1 MYGGSNNAAG
11 AARQQE
17 EERQQRINEGRRDI
31 DAKFATFDS
40 NFYDKRAR
48 DYESYALPQLATQER
63 DTRNQLA
70 AALARKGLLNSG
82 AAIQGNAKLDQYATQ
97 KRSDV
102 AMAGIGEANKLRGQV
117 EDQRTTLTNQLIS
130 SGDPSAAS
138 SGALVA
144 AGNLKRPSAFNALGN
159 FFSDWTDTY
168 RANQQARAYDDKVA
182 PMFSFGGNNK
192 GSVSYVN

>member
-11 AARQQE
+11 AARQAE

-31 DAKFATFDS
+31 DSKFAPFDN
-40 NFYDKRAR
+40 NFYDQRAK

-82 AAIQGNAKLDQYATQ
+82 AAIQGTAKLDQYANQ
-97 KRSDV
+97 KRQDV
-102 AMAGIGEANKLRGQV
+102 AMAGLGEANKLRSQV

-138 SGALVA
+138 SGAQVA
-144 AGNLKRPSAFNALGN
+144 AGNLKRPSAFGALGN

-168 RANQQARAYDDKVA
+168 RANQQARAYDDKV
-182 PMFSFGGNNK
+182 PQMFSFGGNNK

>member
-82 AAIQGNAKLDQYATQ
+82 AAIKGNAKLDQYTNQ
-97 KRSDV
+97 KRQDV
-102 AMAGIGEANKLRGQV
+102 AMAGLEHDFLDRARPTVLV
-117 EDQRTTLTNQLIS
+117 HF
-130 SGDPSAAS
+130 GDHQPSFDS
-138 SGALVA
+138 LMS
-144 AGNLKRPSAFNALGN
+144 
-159 FFSDWTDTY
+159 T
-168 RANQQARAYDDKVA
+168 
-182 PMFSFGGNNK
+182 
-192 GSVSYVN
+192 